1 MICVSVGRTRH
12 KMVVLEH
19 KALAERGAEL
29 VELRLDY
36 LSRQPDLA
44 RLLGDRPTPCVVT
57 CRRQI
62 DRGRWRFS
70 EEQRLAVLRAAIVA
84 GVEYVDLEDTIAGSI
99 RRYGETKRIVSH
111 HDFEQT
117 PANLEEIHKKMCDL
131 DPDVVKIV
139 TMANTPG
146 DMVRML
152 QLVKSAKVPTVGFCM
167 GELGV
172 ASRVLCGKYGAPFTY
187 ASFSSERELA
197 PGQIPFSEMMH
208 LYRFDQIDE
217 ETEVYGVMGDPIAQ
231 SYSPLVHNAAFRKA
245 KRNAVY
251 LPFRIP
257 KDSLEKTLKDFKWL
271 NIRGYSV
278 TIPHKEAVAAW
289 ADTQSELVKQTGAA
303 NTLFP
308 QVTGTWRAENT
319 DHQAA
324 IDCVRIGLA
333 QDPDGDEQLAGKQV
347 LILGAGGAARAIA
360 HGLLQAGCNVTIT
373 NRKLDRAKNLASEL
387 GCKYSRWDQRA
398 AEYCDVLVNCTPV
411 GMHPDRIDETPYEE
425 NWMREGLIVF
435 DTVYN
440 PESTLLIKD
449 TRNRGGIAVSGLEM
463 FIRQAAAQFELFTN
477 EDAPIETMR
486 EALRRAI
493 SPV

>member
-62 DRGRWRFS
+62 DRGRWRFN

-84 GVEYVDLEDTIAGSI
+84 GVEYVDLEDSIAGSI
-99 RRYGETKRIVSH
+99 RRYGDTKRIVSH

-152 QLVKSAKVPTVGFCM
+152 QLVKSAQVPTVGFCM

-197 PGQIPFSEMMH
+197 PGQIPFGEMKH
-208 LYRFDQIDE
+208 LYRFDKIDE

-257 KDSLEKTLKDFKWL
+257 RDSLEKTLKDFKWL

-289 ADTQSELVKQTGAA
+289 ADSQSDLVKQTGAA

-308 QVTGTWRAENT
+308 QTAGTWRAENT
-319 DHQAA
+319 DQEAA
-324 IDCVRIGLA
+324 LDCVRIGLA
-333 QDPDGDEQLAGKQV
+333 QDADGDEQLAGKQV

-360 HGLLQAGCNVTIT
+360 HGLIQAGCNVTIT
-373 NRKLDRAKNLASEL
+373 NRKLDRAKTLSAEL
-387 GCKYSRWDQRA
+387 GCKHCRWDARA
-398 AEYCDVLVNCTPV
+398 AEYCDILVNCTPV
-411 GMHPDRIDETPYEE
+411 GMHPDRIDDTPFEE
-425 NWMREGLIVF
+425 NWMREGMIVF

-440 PESTLLIKD
+440 PESTLLLKD
-449 TRNRGGIAVSGLEM
+449 TRQRGGIAVSGLEM
-463 FIRQAAAQFELFTN
+463 FVRQAAAQFELFTN

>member
-36 LSRQPDLA
+36 LNRQPDLA
-44 RLLGDRPTPCVVT
+44 RLLNDRPTPCVVT
-57 CRRQI
+57 CRRQV

-70 EEQRLAVLRAAIVA
+70 EEQRLAVLRSAIVA
-84 GVEYVDLEDTIAGSI
+84 GVEYVDLEDNIAGSI

-117 PANLEEIHKKMCDL
+117 PDDLAEIHAKMCEL

-139 TMANTPG
+139 TMANSPG
-146 DMVRML
+146 DIVRML
-152 QLVKSAKVPTVGFCM
+152 KLVKAAKVPTVGFCM

-172 ASRVLCGKYGAPFTY
+172 ASRVLCGKYGSPFTY

-197 PGQIPFSEMMH
+197 PGQIPFTEMMH
-208 LYRFDQIDE
+208 LYRFDSINE

-245 KRNAVY
+245 RRNAVY

-257 KDSLEKTLKDFKWL
+257 KDSLEKTLKEFDWL
-271 NIRGYSV
+271 KIRGYSV
-278 TIPHKEAVAAW
+278 TIPHKEGVAKW
-289 ADTQSELVKQTGAA
+289 AGARSELVKETGAA
-303 NTLFP
+303 NTLYP
-308 QVTGTWRAENT
+308 QTSGTWRAENT
-319 DHQAA
+319 DHDAA
-324 IDCVRIGLA
+324 LDCIRLGLA
-333 QDPDGDEQLAGKQV
+333 RDPDGDEQLAGKQV
-347 LILGAGGAARAIA
+347 LILGAGGVSRAIA
-360 HGLLQAGCNVTIT
+360 RGLLAAGCNVVIT
-373 NRKLDRAKNLASEL
+373 NRRHERAKKLAAEL
-387 GCKYSRWDQRA
+387 GCKHARWEHRA
-398 AEYCDVLVNCTPV
+398 SEYCDILVNGTPV
-411 GMHPDRIDETPYEE
+411 GMHPDRIDETPFEE
-425 NWMREGLIVF
+425 NWMREGMIVF

-440 PESTLLIKD
+440 PESTLLLKD
-449 TRNRGGIAVSGLEM
+449 ARRRGCIAVSGLEM
-463 FIRQAAAQFELFTN
+463 FVRQAAAQFELFTN
-477 EDAPIETMR
+477 DDAPIDTMR